1 MNHSYTLSKNRWDGN
16 TQIILWGSVLLCYG
30 NQGQYR
36 KVITMKERQ
45 MKERKEERRKEE
57 GNKSKER
64 KWQINI
70 SYKYGSKNHQ

>member
-1 MNHSYTLSKNRWDGN
+1 
-16 TQIILWGSVLLCYG
+16 
-30 NQGQYR
+30 
-36 KVITMKERQ
+36 MKERQ